1 MNRMDQWLTQE
12 LSESLDLLAREVPPG
27 TLAFIT
33 AHHPHLRSRIE
44 AAEAR
49 LAERRDELIALY
61 GAWRGALEELQN
73 LWGLAGWEASQPGAA
88 DALREAA

>member
-33 AHHPHLRSRIE
+33 AHHPDLRSRIE
-44 AAEAR
+44 EAEAR
-49 LAERRDELIALY
+49 LAACRDELVALY
-61 GAWRGALEELQN
+61 GAWRSALEELRN
-73 LWGLAGWEASQPGAA
+73 LWSLAGWEAGQPGAA
-88 DALREAA
+88 DALKEAA

>member
-1 MNRMDQWLTQE
+1 MSTIEQWLSQ
-12 LSESLDLLAREVPPG
+12 DLTEALNAVARDVPPG

-33 AHHPHLRSRIE
+33 VHHPHLRSRIE

-88 DALREAA
+88 DALKEAA